1 MSLNTVAVMVHQKL
15 GSSGLQVELHCE
27 EYVVLLAGQNR
38 HHLGEHIT
46 PNNFLAKHHRL
57 STGQFLMNY

>member
-38 HHLGEHIT
+38 HHLGEHIN
-46 PNNFLAKHHRL
+46 PK
-57 STGQFLMNY
+57 QFFS